1 MNYSKEEIYNTAV
14 AIMDDL
20 DKLNAQE
27 LEQKYMWFKEHF
39 FKLYDTCITI
49 MPEER
54 EKTLRELNVLLGI
67 RDQRKAGTIS
77 NIESNVQVTE
87 YMAKKYVY
95 PIVGEPTKEQKKEAI
110 RKIIQADKKD
120 KEGH

>member
-1 MNYSKEEIYNTAV
+1 MNYSKEEIYNTAI

-54 EKTLRELNVLLGI
+54 EKTLMELKVLLNI

-95 PIVGEPTKEQKKEAI
+95 PIVGEPTKEQKREAI

-120 KEGH
+120 NNK